1 MEFTASNLEQRLF
14 SSNNV
19 FAETP
24 ITEFYAG
31 KSVFI
36 TGSTGFLGTLLLG
49 KLLTTCPIKRVYV
62 LIKPKKGKNVSERLT
77 ELLKSMI
84 QVVFHSAAN
93 IDMSAKLT
101 DTINVNT
108 KGTAELVRLC
118 KGMQQLQAF
127 VYVSTAYSNCNRNLV
142 DERVYEPVTSI
153 DAVYEIYEKLDKVEN
168 ALYLHNLIE
177 GRPNTYTYSKSLAE
191 KIIDSE
197 IVGIPAVIVRPSVI
211 VSPIKTPLPGWAANW
226 NSVNKVASAI
236 SQGVVR
242 CYYGIYDVPF
252 DIVPGDQVV
261 NLLIAAAWD
270 AHRRQLKKVKVYNC
284 CSTYQNPMSSGHFLS
299 SCARVSR
306 KYSEKIICTSM
317 MILTTNRLLFWLMS
331 IFLHTIPAYLLD
343 MLAWLRGNQ
352 IRMRKITGSLVRE
365 CGVCEY
371 FGFNSITFIDYNVRH
386 LLREMNPEDKILF
399 DFDFSA
405 IDWENFMKIYIV
417 GLKKYI
423 QRK

>member
-77 ELLKSMI
+77 ELLKSMVFDEVRKSNISALENIIPIIGDITQANLGMSKEYILLLNREI

-168 ALYLHNLIE
+168 ALYLHNLI
-177 GRPNTYTYSKSLAE
+177 
-191 KIIDSE
+191 
-197 IVGIPAVIVRPSVI
+197 V

-270 AHRRQLKKVKVYNC
+270 AHRRQ
-284 CSTYQNPMSSGHFLS
+284 
-299 SCARVSR
+299 
-306 KYSEKIICTSM
+306 
-317 MILTTNRLLFWLMS
+317 
-331 IFLHTIPAYLLD
+331 
-343 MLAWLRGNQ
+343 
-352 IRMRKITGSLVRE
+352 
-365 CGVCEY
+365 
-371 FGFNSITFIDYNVRH
+371 
-386 LLREMNPEDKILF
+386 
-399 DFDFSA
+399 
-405 IDWENFMKIYIV
+405 
-417 GLKKYI
+417 
-423 QRK
+423 